1 MQLRFVPFAAIAVGG
16 GGVSFPS
23 DPPRSV
29 RGRRRTRRP
38 CHDVVAFS
46 SSEKGSG
53 TGAEPEAEAEAEAEA
68 KREARADEALRRLAE
83 LDSQM
88 EGLSEPR
95 KRPPAPPLPP
105 DPYMDRDM
113 ITGRG
118 TINDLPELSPTYV
131 AFSTLALFILTIFTN
146 VVFNLYIKPSVD
158 GIDQPV
164 RIQRVP
170 MVNPT
175 DQPSKVASRLDT

>member
-1 MQLRFVPFAAIAVGG
+1 MQLRFVPFAAIAAGG
-16 GGVSFPS
+16 GGLSFLS

-29 RGRRRTRRP
+29 RGRRRRRP

-53 TGAEPEAEAEAEAEA
+53 AEVDAEAEA

-83 LDSQM
+83 LDSQL

-158 GIDQPV
+158 GVDQPV

-175 DQPSKVASRLDT
+175 DQPSKIAPRLDT